1 MKLWY
6 QSLSHRAQANPYGVA
21 LARILASVADPD
33 TTIHMQG
40 VERSAGIGQHYRLL
54 EHHDTSEV
62 IENALRAQQQGFDA
76 FLIGNISDAGIHE
89 AREQV
94 AIPVLGMGETCMHL
108 ACMMGARFGLVA
120 ISERWIPRLG
130 ENVRRYGLE
139 RHLAGIESMRTS
151 PVDLKKGLA
160 DPHHRTNL
168 LGQFTSAAARLLDR
182 GAEVII
188 PAGGEV
194 VVFTVEAGMY
204 EIEGAPVGAV
214 MPSMTE
220 STLFDVYAD
229 GARPLGRPTIEVADA
244 EPPANT
250 LAIEAPQLAVTDLK
264 IVPRPFRADELSP
277 Q

>member
-160 DPHHRTNL
+160 DADHKADL

-204 EIEGAPVGAV
+204 EFERAPIVNGIVELVKMGEMAAKLFRLTGRFTSRRGGYGAPGGDLLARVRAHYGPHVYPGA
-214 MPSMTE
+214 E
-220 STLFDVYAD
+220 
-229 GARPLGRPTIEVADA
+229 
-244 EPPANT
+244 
-250 LAIEAPQLAVTDLK
+250 
-264 IVPRPFRADELSP
+264 
-277 Q
+277 